1 MNNNKSWKML
11 LVQQSIEKY
20 TKEIQ
25 EYCDKFCAIGIKD
38 AKKAKRKNLSLIYR
52 INLSKNWRGEFI
64 LYDNKRI
71 YKEKIVNGPPL
82 IATIQSHCENEDTT
96 LEKEYI
102 LMRLLIDFNSYYH
115 EKGRIFPASIEVVDN
130 KQSC

>member
-1 MNNNKSWKML
+1 MEVLSNQCSTTIQSQVGDSFKTNIPMEKNIEFCYRFIANRMNNNKSWKML

-20 TKEIQ
+20 IKEIH

-38 AKKAKRKNLSLIYR
+38 AKKAKRKNLSLVYR
-52 INLSKNWRGEFI
+52 INLSKNWRGEFV

-82 IATIQSHCENEDTT
+82 IATIQKP
-96 LEKEYI
+96 L
-102 LMRLLIDFNSYYH
+102 
-115 EKGRIFPASIEVVDN
+115 
-130 KQSC
+130 